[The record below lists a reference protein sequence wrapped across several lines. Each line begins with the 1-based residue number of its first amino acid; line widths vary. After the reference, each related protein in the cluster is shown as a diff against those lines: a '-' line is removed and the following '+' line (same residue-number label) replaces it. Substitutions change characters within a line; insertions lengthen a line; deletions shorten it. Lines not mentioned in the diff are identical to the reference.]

1 MGASP
6 HKKATPVKDK
16 SVAFTTVNILLAAP
30 SILRDLEVVEVK
42 KGREV
47 RRARRP
53 LTIVVKRHH
62 QSSD

>member
-1 MGASP
+1 
-6 HKKATPVKDK
+6 
-16 SVAFTTVNILLAAP
+16 
-30 SILRDLEVVEVK
+30 LRDLEVVEVR

-62 QSSD
+62 